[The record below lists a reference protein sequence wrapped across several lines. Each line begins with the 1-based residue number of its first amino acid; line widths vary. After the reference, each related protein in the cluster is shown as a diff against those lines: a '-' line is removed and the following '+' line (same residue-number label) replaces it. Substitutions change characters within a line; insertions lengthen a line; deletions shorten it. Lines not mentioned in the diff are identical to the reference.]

1 MTEPSSPPKR
11 RVRRVLV
18 SASTT
23 AVLLL
28 GAAIPAWAADNMTV
42 TFVRH
47 AESEGNATGNT
58 TDDNPPLTELGEQQA
73 QDSADRLGGN
83 NYDAIYASDLIRTQ
97 QTAGPMAEKLGLPI
111 HVEHGFRE
119 LEAGILAGLPER
131 VAGIGMLVVAANWM
145 VGNRSAQIPGSI
157 DGNEFDARTD
167 GALKAVYDSGARNAV
182 VYSHGGTIMFWVMM
196 NVDNPDPMLIL
207 QHPLSNTDTV
217 VVEGNPEDGWTL
229 VNWNGVEVAKEPEL
243 PTKLLVDV
251 RDAVVVPQT
260 AAYNVGQALQTGDL
274 PTITKAAQDG
284 VEDVV
289 NAPVQLVKDVA
300 DDIGDE
306 LAKASQPAAVEPA
319 KTQVSA
325 VSEMSDIVEK
335 PRLNRTTTLSGGTK
349 ATASVAKALKRTG
362 DKVREAVKVR
372 DGIKKAATKPS
383 EKDAA

>member
-1 MTEPSSPPKR
+1 MTEPLSPRPQR
-11 RVRRVLV
+11 RVRRILV

-28 GAAIPAWAADNMTV
+28 GAAIPAWAAENMTV

-73 QDSADRLGGN
+73 RDSADRLAGN
-83 NYDAIYASDLIRTQ
+83 DYDAIYASDLIRTQ
-97 QTAGPMAEKLGLPI
+97 QTAGPMADELGLPI

-119 LEAGILAGLPER
+119 LEAGVLAGLPER

-157 DGNEFDARTD
+157 DGNEFDARMD
-167 GALKAVYDSGARNAV
+167 GALKVVYDSGARNAV
-182 VYSHGGTIMFWVMM
+182 VYSHGGAIMFWVLM
-196 NVDNPDPMLIL
+196 NVDNPDPMLL
-207 QHPLSNTDTV
+207 LEHPLSNTDTV

-229 VNWNGVEVAKEPEL
+229 VNWNGVEVAKDPAL

-260 AAYNVGQALQTGDL
+260 AGYRVGQALQTGDL
-274 PTITKAAQDG
+274 PTIAKAAQDG
-284 VEDVV
+284 VEDVI

-300 DDIGDE
+300 EDMSDE
-306 LAKASQPAAVEPA
+306 FAKTEVAGIAEMPKSGGATDLRDGNKAAPGVVKALNRSSGKVRAAVGATRE
-319 KTQVSA
+319 QVSSSVRSIKDA
-325 VSEMSDIVEK
+325 VK
-335 PRLNRTTTLSGGTK
+335 K
-349 ATASVAKALKRTG
+349 AT
-362 DKVREAVKVR
+362 
-372 DGIKKAATKPS
+372 TKPS